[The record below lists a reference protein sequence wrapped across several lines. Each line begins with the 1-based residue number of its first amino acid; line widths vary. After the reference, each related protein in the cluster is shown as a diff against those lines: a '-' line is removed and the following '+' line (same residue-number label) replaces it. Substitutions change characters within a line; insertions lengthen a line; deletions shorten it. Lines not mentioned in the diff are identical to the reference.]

1 MNLRYWNRFHTYGLI
16 TGIVSVFLST
26 PLVCLIYPLIDTRS
40 FLGFTNYWEMLFYNE
55 VFRSKALSLAVIP
68 NLIWFYIFLNKRNY
82 NFSMGITLSS
92 ALFIPYVIYINYMR

>member
-16 TGIVSVFLST
+16 TGIVSVFLCT
-26 PLVCLIYPLIDTRS
+26 PLVCLIYPFIDTSS

-68 NLIWFYIFLNKRNY
+68 NLIWFYVFLNKRNY
-82 NFSMGITLSS
+82 NFSMGIILSS
-92 ALFIPYVIYINYMR
+92 AFFIPYVIYINYMR

>member
-55 VFRSKALSLAVIP
+55 VFGSKALSLAVIP

-82 NFSMGITLSS
+82 NFSMGIILSS